1 MREQCKKASFSSEA
15 VADYYIEKLKR
26 TSVRSKKPVRA
37 YLCPKCFTWHLTS
50 IKNTKDF
57 DVSRP
62 EKEIERL
69 KKKCGNYQQEIKK
82 LNNFIIKLKNNETR
96 RKIVGAEM

>member
-1 MREQCKKASFSSEA
+1 MSEHCKKASFSSEA

-37 YLCPKCFTWHLTS
+37 YLCPVCFTWHLTS
-50 IKNTKDF
+50 LKKTTDIEPYT
-57 DVSRP
+57 DVLKINRQQQQI
-62 EKEIERL
+62 EKL

-82 LNNFIIKLKNNETR
+82 LNNFIIKLKTR
-96 RKIVGAEM
+96 